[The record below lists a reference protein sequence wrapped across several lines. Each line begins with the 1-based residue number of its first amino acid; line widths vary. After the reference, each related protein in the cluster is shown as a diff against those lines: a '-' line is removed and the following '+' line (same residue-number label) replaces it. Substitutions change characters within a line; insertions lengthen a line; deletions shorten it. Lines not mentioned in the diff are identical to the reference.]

1 MATHVVVRGDTLS
14 KIAATY
20 GTTVATL
27 LGLNPSI
34 VDKNLIRVGDEIV
47 LPATEPA
54 GSGVFNVKDYG
65 AEGDGTT
72 DDTAAVQAAM
82 DAAVAVSGEV
92 DVPVADDYYLVTDLD
107 LAAGAGGLTV
117 RGHGPGSDIRSLTGS
132 VFVLN
137 GDNANIHMTD
147 LYLVAYAAG
156 KACFEFVDGAVLNQ
170 SRIERVRMHT
180 YSDTGHVIKAT
191 GTLWGM
197 YDTTWADC
205 IYSGEGNS
213 MSTSMIHLDSE
224 DGGTLNQV
232 TWTGGRVICG
242 AGFTA
247 PAIFIG
253 STDAAAN
260 WVFNNTFEKINVEVC
275 AGGFIEADGVSS
287 LVLRDIGIYDTVATN
302 VDLIVIGKTGGATL
316 NSRYVLLDN
325 VWRFGSSHAAG
336 SYDLNTEDGDY
347 TTVVNRGGV
356 PSSNGAIKAGTGT
369 LIVGDSAWGTIDGT
383 LTSTTQIG
391 PGLDMNDQTI
401 SNAKN
406 IHGVS
411 GLYAFGGLGRRVL
424 LDTLVTDIA
433 GPNGVSGVRVSDAS
447 VTVAPRF
454 IMSGWLDHDGPNV
467 GFYGTVPIAKQ
478 TGVAATEAGIFAAL
492 VALGLISA

>member
-1 MATHVVVRGDTLS
+1 
-14 KIAATY
+14 
-20 GTTVATL
+20 
-27 LGLNPSI
+27 
-34 VDKNLIRVGDEIV
+34 
-47 LPATEPA
+47 
-54 GSGVFNVKDYG
+54 
-65 AEGDGTT
+65 
-72 DDTAAVQAAM
+72 
-82 DAAVAVSGEV
+82 
-92 DVPVADDYYLVTDLD
+92 
-107 LAAGAGGLTV
+107 
-117 RGHGPGSDIRSLTGS
+117 
-132 VFVLN
+132 
-137 GDNANIHMTD
+137 
-147 LYLVAYAAG
+147 
-156 KACFEFVDGAVLNQ
+156 
-170 SRIERVRMHT
+170 
-180 YSDTGHVIKAT
+180 
-191 GTLWGM
+191 
-197 YDTTWADC
+197 
-205 IYSGEGNS
+205 
-213 MSTSMIHLDSE
+213 
-224 DGGTLNQV
+224 
-232 TWTGGRVICG
+232 
-242 AGFTA
+242 
-247 PAIFIG
+247 
-253 STDAAAN
+253 
-260 WVFNNTFEKINVEVC
+260 
-275 AGGFIEADGVSS
+275 
-287 LVLRDIGIYDTVATN
+287 
-302 VDLIVIGKTGGATL
+302 
-316 NSRYVLLDN
+316 

-347 TTVVNRGGV
+347 TTVVNSGGV